1 MSVDSG
7 KGWVTPAGDRADLD
21 GLHQEALMRV
31 LHSPA
36 AFGQL
41 VTRSFGF
48 TGSRLHLNCATTPV
62 AAGPGPAEVRV
73 EVLTSNHRKIEGFT
87 FDDADPI
94 TQSGQ
99 DHVVAWNGNPRRE
112 PPDGAADQAA
122 VLLQECEALL
132 LPVQDASLTPHRH
145 LPPGPHAGKWDQEA
159 NWPGLKAKAQRISR
173 TESGLYGHSRGV

>member
-1 MSVDSG
+1 MLDLGDTATSAVGLAICPLDEFVSVDSG
-7 KGWVTPAGDRADLD
+7 KGWAPPAGERPDLSV
-21 GLHQEALMRV
+21 GLHQEALLRAS
-31 LHSPA
+31 HDPA

-48 TGSRLHLNCATTPV
+48 TRVAGCISTARLRRV

-99 DHVVAWNGNPRRE
+99 DRVVSWNGNADVSRLVGP
-112 PPDGAADQAA
+112 ADQAA
-122 VLLQECEALL
+122 ILLQE
-132 LPVQDASLTPHRH
+132 R
-145 LPPGPHAGKWDQEA
+145 
-159 NWPGLKAKAQRISR
+159 
-173 TESGLYGHSRGV
+173 

>member
-7 KGWVTPAGDRADLD
+7 KGWITPAGDRADLD

-99 DHVVAWNGNPRRE
+99 DHVVSWNGNPDVSRLTGR
-112 PPDGAADQAA
+112 PIKLRFYFKNAKLYSFQFR
-122 VLLQECEALL
+122 
-132 LPVQDASLTPHRH
+132 TPH
-145 LPPGPHAGKWDQEA
+145 
-159 NWPGLKAKAQRISR
+159 
-173 TESGLYGHSRGV
+173 